1 MNRCTKRLF
10 TLLLSLFTAGIA
22 MRSST
27 SATYVFNVENRDP
40 FGVLN
45 LTKLIIKGNT
55 NSTGIILDWWDYT
68 IKIDPNHEAEEW
80 WKIRVYEI
88 CDEYGY
94 NCKKVSSL
102 WDWEPWN
109 WISADWYTWDY
120 CYLDDD
126 WNLMC
131 DNSKLGAA
139 ITAIITEMGL
149 NRPKDGIL
157 TITQWS
163 KSRTFS
169 ANTGNNVT
177 VDLSSGWPEGG
188 VTVNTTGANTWY
200 YCSSTNWETLECNNI
215 ATSSD
220 ISITPG
226 ISPEYYCSST
236 DWESL
241 QCNNEIKNWNSEW
254 EKIEIPMIWTDNKMN
269 ILHPKQTAYNVWI
282 WIDENSLKNWA
293 PNHKLRVNWTGEL
306 DGNTIINP
314 SNNDEYKNMPEVVIN
329 TYGVKMFWGINFY
342 RTLTDQK
349 KMRWLSVNWP
359 ILAWRSGNYI
369 YMYANWDSTWDLER
383 SYEIL
388 WNNELAVGTRA
399 WAFLYFW
406 QRKKSYNNVITGW
419 NLTWTSGVGTAVAS
433 VAFCVRGTCNQA
445 NNVSVQSW
453 HPRHHVNPD
462 PIHVDSDDAYK
473 SLMIGVNTDTPNA
486 TLDVNG
492 SLRVWS
498 NCAPIGLTCDENN
511 EWTMMYLVKK
521 QYYKWSLV
529 ICIADGV
536 TSTTQPKVDYVR
548 YDIMEWTK
556 WKSLTEDLWFQED
569 DWSCALPKPSY
580 AVYPAAIE
588 K

>member
-1 MNRCTKRLF
+1 
-10 TLLLSLFTAGIA
+10 
-22 MRSST
+22 
-27 SATYVFNVENRDP
+27 
-40 FGVLN
+40 
-45 LTKLIIKGNT
+45 
-55 NSTGIILDWWDYT
+55 
-68 IKIDPNHEAEEW
+68 
-80 WKIRVYEI
+80 
-88 CDEYGY
+88 
-94 NCKKVSSL
+94 
-102 WDWEPWN
+102 
-109 WISADWYTWDY
+109 
-120 CYLDDD
+120 
-126 WNLMC
+126 MC

-215 ATSSD
+215 ATSPD

-241 QCNNEIKNWNSEW
+241 QCNNEIKGWDSEW
-254 EKIEIPMIWTDNKMN
+254 KKTEIPMIWTDNMMN

-293 PNHKLRVNWTGEL
+293 LNHKLRVNWTGEL

-314 SNNDEYKNMPEVVIN
+314 SNNDEYKNIPEVVIN

-359 ILAWRSGNYI
+359 ILAGTSGNYI
-369 YMYANWDSTWDLER
+369 YMYAHWTSSGDQYR

-388 WNNELAVGTRA
+388 WSNELAVGTRA
-399 WAFLYFW
+399 WAFIYFT
-406 QRKKSYNNVITGW
+406 QKTGQYANFVTWWW
-419 NLTWTSGVGTAVAS
+419 NTWTNSRAA
-433 VAFCVRGTCNQA
+433 QP
-445 NNVSVQSW
+445 NVHVQSC
-453 HPRHHVNPD
+453 PD
-462 PIHVDSDDAYK
+462 DRAWSPQVSLENLNWEWNSCQEVTINIPEKTARNYVQPSAQVLQDKPNVYK
-473 SLMIGVNTDTPNA
+473 SLMVWVNTNEPTA

-492 SLRVWS
+492 SIRVGS
-498 NCAPIGLTCDENN
+498 NCVPIGMTCDSSTV
-511 EWTMMYLVKK
+511 WTMMYLERKTT
-521 QYYKWSLV
+521 YRWSLV
-529 ICIADGV
+529 VCIADGV
-536 TSTTQPKVDYVR
+536 TVAWKIKYKW
-548 YDIMEWTK
+548 YDIMNDIK
-556 WKSLTEDLWFQED
+556 WESLTWDLWFD
-569 DWSCALPKPSY
+569 VNADYSCKLPKPNRW
-580 AVYPAAIE
+580 VYPADPE
-588 K
+588 LPQR